1 MFTFYFDIPNNK
13 PCALLS
19 DIKEL
24 RSLGIQVPSDLRA
37 GIIEWEWLQDITSDL
52 NSQGIEVRLTNA
64 G

>member
-1 MFTFYFDIPNNK
+1 MFTFYFDIFNNK

-24 RSLGIQVPSDLRA
+24 RSLGIQVPANLRA
-37 GIIEWEWLQDITSDL
+37 GILEWEWLQDITSDL

>member
-24 RSLGIQVPSDLRA
+24 EANGIQVPANLRA
-37 GIIEWEWLQDITSDL
+37 GILEWEWLQDITSDL